1 MTHGFTTRGF
11 LILPLVLLCVT
22 HVHSATQP
30 PVVEAPGV
38 PRAGK
43 KIALEPLEIT
53 WPEGA
58 LGRQVRSDFRR
69 LFTRPFQLRGR
80 EWFLPA
86 ELAAGAVAAYAVRDE
101 VREEIQEDQSGSR
114 SDFLQ
119 DVRILGKGGF
129 VPALAVGLA
138 IIGSARDSPREKQ
151 TALLLIESFAG
162 SAVYAAIGS
171 TVLAAERP
179 QDGDSVTFMDTDGH
193 GVSLDTALAA
203 SLIAPLERAYFRP
216 RPGESG
222 VRKFWRRS
230 GRGLLYFLPGLVAL
244 QRLDQDKHWLPD
256 VYLGYVTGLL
266 VGRTLVAG
274 YEKGRVEVEVSA
286 AGIRMRF

>member
-1 MTHGFTTRGF
+1 MRGFTTRGS
-11 LILPLVLLCVT
+11 LLLLLVLLSVT
-22 HVHSATQP
+22 TARPAAEP
-30 PVVEAPGV
+30 PVVEAPGE
-38 PRAGK
+38 PPAEK
-43 KIALEPLEIT
+43 KISVEPLKIT
-53 WPEGA
+53 WPEGT
-58 LGRQVRSDFRR
+58 LGLQVRSDFRR

-80 EWFLPA
+80 EWILPA

-101 VREEIQEDQSGSR
+101 VREEIREDQSESR

-119 DVRILGKGGF
+119 DVRVLGKGGF
-129 VPALAVGLA
+129 GPALAGVLA

-151 TALLLIESFAG
+151 TALLLVESFVG
-162 SAVYAAIGS
+162 SAVYAAVGS

-179 QDGDSVTFMDTDGH
+179 EDGDSVTFMDTDGH

-203 SLIAPLERAYFRP
+203 SLIAPLDRAYFRP

-222 VRKFWRRS
+222 ARKFWRRS

-266 VGRTLVAG
+266 VGRTLAAG
-274 YEKGRVEVEVSA
+274 YENQRVEVEISA
-286 AGIRMRF
+286 AGIRVRF

>member
-1 MTHGFTTRGF
+1 MTRGFTTRGS
-11 LILPLVLLCVT
+11 LLLPLVLLCVT
-22 HVHSATQP
+22 PAHPATEP
-30 PVVEAPGV
+30 PVVEAPGK
-38 PRAGK
+38 PPAGK

-53 WPEGA
+53 WPEGT
-58 LGRQVRSDFRR
+58 LGRQVRNDFRR

-80 EWFLPA
+80 KWILPA

-101 VREEIQEDQSGSR
+101 VREEIQEDQSRSR

-119 DVRILGKGGF
+119 DVRVLGKGGF
-129 VPALAVGLA
+129 GPALAGVLA
-138 IIGSARDSPREKQ
+138 IIGSVRDSAREKQ

-162 SAVYAAIGS
+162 SAVYAAVGS

-179 QDGDSVTFMDTDGH
+179 EDGDSVTFIDTDGH

-203 SLIAPLERAYFRP
+203 SLIAPLDRAYFKP

-222 VRKFWRRS
+222 AHKFWRRS
-230 GRGLLYFLPGLVAL
+230 GRSLLYFLPGLVAL

-256 VYLGYVTGLL
+256 VYLGYITGLF
-266 VGRTLVAG
+266 VGRTLAAG
-274 YEKGRVEVEVSA
+274 YENRRVEVEVSA
-286 AGIRMRF
+286 AGIRVRF